1 PPPAPA
7 PPPPVAPPSAEAP
20 RKSKS
25 KGPYICS
32 LCAKE
37 FKNGYNLRRH
47 EAIHTG
53 AKAARPGAAAAAAM
67 KMPTMVPLS
76 LLSVSGLGGGGA
88 EG

>member
-1 PPPAPA
+1 
-7 PPPPVAPPSAEAP
+7 
-20 RKSKS
+20 S
-25 KGPYICS
+25 KGPHVCA

-47 EAIHTG
+47 QATH
-53 AKAARPGAAAAAAM
+53 KATEGPPGVANAAM

-76 LLSVSGLGGGGA
+76 LLSVSAAALGGT

>member
-1 PPPAPA
+1 
-7 PPPPVAPPSAEAP
+7 PPPPSDATLAPVPG

-47 EAIHTG
+47 EAIHSG
-53 AKAARPGAAAAAAM
+53 AARPPRAS
-67 KMPTMVPLS
+67 P
-76 LLSVSGLGGGGA
+76 
-88 EG
+88 

>member
-1 PPPAPA
+1 PA
-7 PPPPVAPPSAEAP
+7 

-47 EAIHTG
+47 EAIHSG
-53 AKAARPGAAAAAAM
+53 NKATRAGGPAM

-76 LLSVSGLGGGGA
+76 LLSVAGL
-88 EG
+88 

>member
-1 PPPAPA
+1 PPS
-7 PPPPVAPPSAEAP
+7 VPPSATEPP

-47 EAIHTG
+47 EAIHSG
-53 AKAARPGAAAAAAM
+53 AKATRPGATSM

-76 LLSVSGLGGGGA
+76 LLSVSGLGGA
-88 EG
+88 ETGT

>member
-1 PPPAPA
+1 PPAAAA
-7 PPPPVAPPSAEAP
+7 PPPPAAEPP

-53 AKAARPGAAAAAAM
+53 AKAARPGPAAM

-76 LLSVSGLGGGGA
+76 LLSVSGLGGGG
-88 EG
+88 GGG

>member
-1 PPPAPA
+1 AAPHSLPPPFPI
-7 PPPPVAPPSAEAP
+7 PPLAD
-20 RKSKS
+20 

-53 AKAARPGAAAAAAM
+53 AKASRL
-67 KMPTMVPLS
+67 VPSTIPLCPAS
-76 LLSVSGLGGGGA
+76 L
-88 EG
+88 

>member
-1 PPPAPA
+1 PPPPPPPPAP
-7 PPPPVAPPSAEAP
+7 PEPP

-47 EAIHTG
+47 EAIHSG
-53 AKAARPGAAAAAAM
+53 ARPPRPAPM

-76 LLSVSGLGGGGA
+76 LLSVSGLA
-88 EG
+88 ADSAAA